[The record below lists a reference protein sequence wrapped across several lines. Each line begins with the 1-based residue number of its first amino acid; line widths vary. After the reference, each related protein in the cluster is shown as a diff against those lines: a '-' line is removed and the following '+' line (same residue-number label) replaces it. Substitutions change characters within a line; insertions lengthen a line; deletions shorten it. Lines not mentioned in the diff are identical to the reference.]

1 MIEDLIG
8 ILMRLG
14 VLVGIIL
21 IIIYIIMR
29 TIIKSTSKDI
39 KIKKFRISKLDWLYS
54 GISLGIIITIFIFIY
69 IFKEKNI
76 SDLID
81 NSNSTIANSVSK
93 VNSIVPLDN
102 KEEYSKDKIEYYF
115 GYPSD
120 LRVANNSMPEA
131 KKIFDDNIG
140 YMLPFGRGVT
150 VSMVDMIENVAYKT
164 YTRSVAFFPSP
175 RPDGVME
182 LAVLF
187 YDVTGNSVADLSFEL
202 DENNVATNNIWL
214 SIYKTGK
221 SYQGYD
227 IIRWYEK

>member
-1 MIEDLIG
+1 MIEDLIE
-8 ILMRLG
+8 ILIRLG

-150 VSMVDMIENVAYKT
+150 VSMIDMIENVAYK
-164 YTRSVAFFPSP
+164 
-175 RPDGVME
+175 
-182 LAVLF
+182 
-187 YDVTGNSVADLSFEL
+187 TGNSVADLSFEL